1 MAKRVT
7 KPSFKPTDADR
18 ERVKLMAAVG
28 IPQDDI
34 RKTIGRPKGIG
45 LMTLHKY
52 FRDELDLGM
61 IEANA
66 QVGATLFQK
75 ALSGDT
81 TAMIFWAKTRMG
93 FKETSVT
100 EHAAGDNTEVRF
112 GMFIQQIEDK
122 RGKEDPAGP

>member
-1 MAKRVT
+1 MPKRVT
-7 KPSFKPTDADR
+7 KPSFQPTDADR

-28 IPQDDI
+28 IPQNDI
-34 RKTIGRPKGIG
+34 RKTIGRPRGIG

-66 QVGATLFQK
+66 QIGATLFKK

-100 EHAAGDNTEVRF
+100 EHAAGDGTEVKF

-122 RGKEDPAGP
+122 RGKEDSAGP